1 MFSMS
6 EIEFSEL
13 LLTFLDKLFEILLFN
28 SIELLKLLEFVVE
41 FLLLLLKVEHLI

>member
-1 MFSMS
+1 MS